1 MVSYEA
7 ITNAESDV
15 VGALQRE
22 GGELSYPELVSATR
36 LPNEIVSE
44 IVERLE
50 GENRVEVSE
59 IGSESSK
66 IRLVR
71 LRSKPFMKRFTS
83 LLSAHP

>member
-1 MVSYEA
+1 MISYER

-44 IVERLE
+44 IVDRLRD
-50 GENRVEVSE
+50 ENRVEVAE
-59 IGSESSK
+59 IGAESSK

-71 LRSKPFMKRFTS
+71 LRSRPFMKRFAS
-83 LLSAHP
+83 FLSAHP